1 MNDNTLKGNAM
12 NLIDQNFTDVDLLR
26 AKMTAEIN
34 SNAKSREALVA
45 KFGKV
50 YDTPELQ
57 ENFEIISF
65 AAPFVYGVD
74 KATGKKGTLMF
85 QHNPRLYYS
94 FEEA

>member
-1 MNDNTLKGNAM
+1 MSILSK
-12 NLIDQNFTDVDLLR
+12 LYTDEDLLR
-26 AKMTAEIN
+26 AHMTAEIN
-34 SNAKSREALVA
+34 SNAKSKEALVA

-57 ENFEIISF
+57 ENFEVISF

-85 QHNPRLYYS
+85 QHNPRFYYS